1 MFLADKFK
9 DYTVL
14 DTGEGEKLE
23 NVGGVV
29 LQRPDP
35 QVIWEKS
42 NPGAWKPHAVYE
54 RSSTGGGQVAVYQTS
69 AAKVEP

>member
-1 MFLADKFK
+1 MFLADKVK

-14 DTGEGEKLE
+14 DTGDGEKLE

-35 QVIWEKS
+35 QVIWAKS
-42 NPGAWKPHAVYE
+42 DPQLWKPHAVY
-54 RSSTGGGQVAVYQTS
+54 VARHYTTTLLNAVL
-69 AAKVEP
+69 